1 MMSGVLVLHLPTAN
15 VDSISESPLRPR
27 SQPQGL
33 QQAPLLE
40 VAEQPQQGMT
50 TDAVRDPDLAF

>member
-1 MMSGVLVLHLPTAN
+1 MLEVPVLGSPTA
-15 VDSISESPLRPR
+15 SSGSTLESHLRPR

>member
-1 MMSGVLVLHLPTAN
+1 MSGVLVLHLPTAT
-15 VDSISESPLRPR
+15 VDLISESHLRPR